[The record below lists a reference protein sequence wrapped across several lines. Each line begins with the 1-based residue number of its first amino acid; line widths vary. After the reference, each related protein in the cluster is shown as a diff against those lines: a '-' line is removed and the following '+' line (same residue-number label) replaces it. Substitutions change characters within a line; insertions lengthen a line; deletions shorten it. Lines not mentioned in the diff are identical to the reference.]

1 MNVNTLLNWFS
12 DSTLEQLGCPFQE
25 SFSMPDPTGLS
36 VSTSYKSGECGSLPK
51 QGKKDNS
58 YCRLIFETR
67 SAC

>member
-12 DSTLEQLGCPFQE
+12 DSTLEQLGCRFQE
-25 SFSMPDPTGLS
+25 SFSIPDPTGLS
-36 VSTSYKSGECGSLPK
+36 FSTSYKSGESGSLPK

-67 SAC
+67 PAC